1 MQLSDFACESLT
13 FSGIGV
19 SAAGPQEAA
28 AELAEALNSWAA
40 AHHGQRLLQIT
51 PLRVQSREG
60 TGLAVLLVHTASP
73 DLTGELADQVAAAME
88 TAGELE
94 REEEL
99 PVELADPARQTGA
112 T

>member
-19 SAAGPQEAA
+19 SAGAPQEAA
-28 AELAEALNSWAA
+28 SALAEALNTWAA

-73 DLTGELADQVAAAME
+73 DLTGELADQVAAVME
-88 TAGELE
+88 TVGEID
-94 REEEL
+94 EEV
-99 PVELADPARQTGA
+99 PAELADPVRRNGGT
-112 T
+112 